1 MATTTSPPTD
11 AEKGIPA
18 RSVPPDVHDDHSDTE
33 SIKAAALFHKALR
46 MGRVEEKGIQPIP
59 IEERTVTR
67 FYNIFTCWCS
77 INSNILGI
85 TFGMLGPLVYG
96 LSLRDSSL
104 VILFFCMFSTVA
116 PAYLATLGPKTG
128 MRQMIQARYSFGR
141 YLVSIPVLLNLATLT
156 GFIVIIYVVG
166 GQCLSA
172 VSGGHLTPDVGI
184 VIIGLLSLFISFCGF
199 KVLHYYETYAFIPA
213 IIAITIAT
221 GCGGSQLMKQAAPA
235 APPAANQ
242 VLSFGMIVASY
253 MIPWAAIS
261 SDLTT
266 YFDPK
271 VPSWR
276 VFTYS
281 YLGLLTPTVLLMT
294 LGAAIAGALPNVPEW
309 EKAYGET
316 LVGGVLAAMLS
327 SAGGFGKFVVVI
339 LSLTLL
345 GNTGGT
351 MYAITLNFQTLIPGL
366 VKIPRYAFAIVVTV
380 IVIPTALR
388 AQRDFFVNLENFVAL
403 IGYWSASFIGI
414 VTVEHLVFRRGK
426 YDSYDHA
433 IWNVASQLPLGIAAI
448 AAGIICYALVVPC
461 MAQVW
466 WTGPIAKTT
475 GDIGFEIAFVM
486 SSLFYVPF
494 RQGWL
499 PGSESAGD
507 TSNDRTRAGGP
518 IESSP
523 AVGSDALDSDPSLSL
538 PGFGNDE
545 LFDVFEDLSPVS
557 GDPGSSGLDTDGG
570 APLVGDVDM
579 KDAGASPEKP
589 YTPYVQTACPASLF
603 SEGTVEYAS
612 GVNFHSSDLE
622 MLRSSNKENSSSPKN
637 VKSVQVENPFT
648 LQPPKRI
655 LRWDLN
661 SFSASRERTGI
672 SSMEE
677 RFARSAYREAGGDC
691 DVD

>member
-1 MATTTSPPTD
+1 MATKTEQAP
-11 AEKGIPA
+11 E
-18 RSVPPDVHDDHSDTE
+18 RSMPPDDDHSDVE
-33 SIKAAALFHKALR
+33 SLKAAALFHKALR

-59 IEERTVTR
+59 LEERTVTR
-67 FYNIFTCWCS
+67 FYNIFTIWAS

-96 LSLRDSSL
+96 LSLRDSAL
-104 VILFFCMFSTVA
+104 IILFFCLFSTIG
-116 PAYLATLGPKTG
+116 PAYLATFGPKTG

-156 GFIVIIYVVG
+156 GFMVIIFVVG

-172 VSGGHLTPDVGI
+172 VSSGHLSPDVGI
-184 VIIGLLSLFISFCGF
+184 VIIGILSLFISFCGF

-221 GCGGSQLMKQAAPA
+221 GCGGSELSKQ
-235 APPAANQ
+235 APPAAPATAAA

-253 MIPWAAIS
+253 MIPWAAIA

-271 VPSWR
+271 VPL
-276 VFTYS
+276 VA
-281 YLGLLTPTVLLMT
+281 P
-294 LGAAIAGALPNVPEW
+294 AIAGALPNVPEW
-309 EKAYGET
+309 SEAYGET
-316 LVGGVLAAMLS
+316 AVGGVLAAMLS

-366 VKIPRYAFAIVVTV
+366 IKIPRYAFAIVVTV

-414 VTVEHLVFRRGK
+414 VSVEHLVFRKGRW
-426 YDSYDHA
+426 DSYDHA
-433 IWNVASQLPLGIAAI
+433 IWNVASELPLGIAAI
-448 AAGIICYALVVPC
+448 AAGVICYALVVPC
-461 MAQVW
+461 MAQAW

-494 RQGWL
+494 RWL
-499 PGSESAGD
+499 EK
-507 TSNDRTRAGGP
+507 RM
-518 IESSP
+518 
-523 AVGSDALDSDPSLSL
+523 
-538 PGFGNDE
+538 
-545 LFDVFEDLSPVS
+545 S
-557 GDPGSSGLDTDGG
+557 G
-570 APLVGDVDM
+570 
-579 KDAGASPEKP
+579 
-589 YTPYVQTACPASLF
+589 
-603 SEGTVEYAS
+603 
-612 GVNFHSSDLE
+612 
-622 MLRSSNKENSSSPKN
+622 R
-637 VKSVQVENPFT
+637 
-648 LQPPKRI
+648 
-655 LRWDLN
+655 
-661 SFSASRERTGI
+661 
-672 SSMEE
+672 
-677 RFARSAYREAGGDC
+677 
-691 DVD
+691 

>member
-1 MATTTSPPTD
+1 MTDTTNKTVPVRTMPPAVD
-11 AEKGIPA
+11 N
-18 RSVPPDVHDDHSDTE
+18 DDHDHDHSDVE
-33 SIKAAALFHKALR
+33 SLKAAALFHKALR

-59 IEERTVTR
+59 VEERTAAR
-67 FYNIFTCWCS
+67 FYNIFTIWAS
-77 INSNILGI
+77 INSNILGEEIVDNENSI

-96 LSLRDSSL
+96 LSLRDSAL
-104 VILFFCMFSTVA
+104 IILFFCLFSTVG
-116 PAYLATLGPKTG
+116 PAYLATFGPKTG

-156 GFIVIIYVVG
+156 GFMVIIFVVG

-172 VSGGHLTPDVGI
+172 VSSGHLSPDVGI
-184 VIIGLLSLFISFCGF
+184 VIIGILSLFISFCGF

-221 GCGGSQLMKQAAPA
+221 GCGGSQLSKQATPTTPA
-235 APPAANQ
+235 TASA

-253 MIPWAAIS
+253 MIPWAAIA

-276 VFTYS
+276 VFAYS
-281 YLGLLTPTVLLMT
+281 YLGLVTPTILLMT

-309 EKAYGET
+309 SAAYGET
-316 LVGGVLAAMLS
+316 AVGGVLAAMLS

-366 VKIPRYAFAIVVTV
+366 IKIPRYAFAVVVTV

-414 VTVEHLVFRRGK
+414 VTVEHLVFRKGR
-426 YDSYDHA
+426 YESYDHA
-433 IWNVASQLPLGIAAI
+433 IWNVASELPLGIAAI

-461 MAQVW
+461 MAQAW

-486 SSLFYVPF
+486 SSAFYVPF
-494 RQGWL
+494 RYL
-499 PGSESAGD
+499 EK
-507 TSNDRTRAGGP
+507 R
-518 IESSP
+518 
-523 AVGSDALDSDPSLSL
+523 LS
-538 PGFGNDE
+538 G
-545 LFDVFEDLSPVS
+545 
-557 GDPGSSGLDTDGG
+557 
-570 APLVGDVDM
+570 
-579 KDAGASPEKP
+579 
-589 YTPYVQTACPASLF
+589 
-603 SEGTVEYAS
+603 
-612 GVNFHSSDLE
+612 
-622 MLRSSNKENSSSPKN
+622 R
-637 VKSVQVENPFT
+637 
-648 LQPPKRI
+648 
-655 LRWDLN
+655 
-661 SFSASRERTGI
+661 
-672 SSMEE
+672 
-677 RFARSAYREAGGDC
+677 
-691 DVD
+691 